1 MEPETPKKT
10 QIHIQL
16 TPSTKQFMCIVCGE
30 KKNDKK
36 DRQKIIKGSTR
47 TDLYDLIEK
56 LLQIHITQE
65 GHSDIC
71 CRSCVGRCM
80 TVEKSLSKFKG
91 SYESTREKLL
101 RTHGHTTVK
110 RAVTESGGQRKRKA
124 LFVDTTS
131 KSTEETEPVPINNEV
146 KSLSL

>member
-10 QIHIQL
+10 QVHIQL

-30 KKNDKK
+30 RKNDKK

-71 CRSCVGRCM
+71 CRSCVGRLM
-80 TVEKSLSKFKG
+80 TVEKSLSKFKS
-91 SYESTREKLL
+91 SYESTRE
-101 RTHGHTTVK
+101 
-110 RAVTESGGQRKRKA
+110 
-124 LFVDTTS
+124 
-131 KSTEETEPVPINNEV
+131 NY
-146 KSLSL
+146 